1 MTSVLIALADVGP
14 AVQLEE
20 QLAKAGVKAKWDV
33 TQADGPRGGNSA
45 AVVLVDADHLGAK
58 LTVVAELWRNQPN
71 VPGVVAFGSSVA
83 AREQAPLARTT
94 LVAPTAKITTLV
106 TAIQEAAKLRLASDM
121 RWPVLRAATGLP
133 PVDDIPA
140 AWQATLA
147 AARKVDL
154 EIPRTALR
162 WHAMHYA
169 TPTARLEHL
178 REERL
183 LTVPELGAADKLDG
197 TSTVK
202 RLVTAGPLDPQQ
214 TARFLWTMGSI
225 GALEFTPEVHDLGT
239 TPRRML
245 HDMRTHLRARSHRLE
260 RSTFYD
266 VLELTPLAE
275 YPDIEEAYR
284 LVSVRY
290 APNVLAEY
298 DLAEL
303 QPQIKPMWELV
314 EKARTVLVDHA
325 ARGRYHDWLRAKLP
339 ELRTIWAIDPGSV
352 NSAAVAFAK
361 GQAALGEGD
370 VHKAMSEL
378 AVACRK
384 FPGQP
389 EYEANF
395 AWARYR
401 VQVASGRDRVEAA
414 VAERTAIEELL
425 LGCRPWPR
433 ALVALA
439 LLCAAGGDADAA
451 RWHLHIALQTDP
463 KVPAA
468 AQLAQRLGMRRY

>member
-1 MTSVLIALADVGP
+1 MIAVLIALADVGP

-20 QLAKAGVKAKWDV
+20 QLVKAGVKAKWDASQV
-33 TQADGPRGGNSA
+33 DGPRGGNSA

-58 LTVVAELWRNQPN
+58 LAAVSEQWRDQPS
-71 VPGVVAFGSSVA
+71 VPGVVAIGSSTI
-83 AREQAPLARTT
+83 AREQAPIARTT
-94 LVAPTAKITTLV
+94 LVAPTAKVTTIV
-106 TAIQEAAKLRLASDM
+106 AAIQEAAKLRLASDM

-133 PVDDIPA
+133 PVEDGPA
-140 AWQATLA
+140 AWPATLA

-169 TPTARLEHL
+169 TPTARLQEL

-197 TSTVK
+197 TLTVK

-214 TARFLWTMGSI
+214 TARFLWTMGSL
-225 GALEFTPEVHDLGT
+225 GALELTAEVRDLQT
-239 TPRRML
+239 VPRRML
-245 HDMRTHLRARSHRLE
+245 HEMRTHLRARSQRLE

-275 YPDIEEAYR
+275 YQDIEYAYR
-284 LVSVRY
+284 LVSMRY
-290 APNVLAEY
+290 APDVLAQY

-303 QPQIKPMWELV
+303 QPQIQPMWELV
-314 EKARTVLVDHA
+314 EKARSVLVDHA
-325 ARGRYHDWLRAKLP
+325 ARGRYHDWLRKKLP
-339 ELRTIWAIDPGSV
+339 ELRTVWAIDPP
-352 NSAAVAFAK
+352 AATAAAAAFTK

-401 VQVASGRDRVEAA
+401 VQVASGRDRIEAA
-414 VAERTAIEELL
+414 VAERRAIEDLL
-425 LGCRPWPR
+425 LGCRAWPR

>member
-1 MTSVLIALADVGP
+1 MTAVLIALADVGP

-20 QLAKAGVKAKWDV
+20 QLNQAGIKARWDI
-33 TQADGPRGGNSA
+33 TQADGPLGGNSA

-58 LTVVAELWRNQPN
+58 LAAVSALWRDQPN
-71 VPGVVAFGSSVA
+71 VPGVVALGSSTVA
-83 AREQAPLARTT
+83 RAQAPVARTT

-106 TAIQEAAKLRLASDM
+106 AAIHEAAKLRLASDM
-121 RWPVLRAATGLP
+121 RWPVLRAAVGLP
-133 PVDDIPA
+133 PVPDAPI
-140 AWQATLA
+140 AWQSTLA

-154 EIPRTALR
+154 EIPRSALR
-162 WHAMHYA
+162 WKVAHYA
-169 TPTARLEHL
+169 TPTTRLAEL

-183 LTVPELGAADKLDG
+183 LTVPELEAAAKLDG
-197 TSTVK
+197 TTTVK
-202 RLVTAGPLDPQQ
+202 RLVNAGPLDPQQ
-214 TARFLWTMGSI
+214 TARFLWTLGSM
-225 GALEFTPEVHDLGT
+225 GALEFTPEVRDLATG
-239 TPRRML
+239 PRRML
-245 HDMRTHLRARSHRLE
+245 HDMRTHLRARSRRLE

-266 VLELTPLAE
+266 VLELTPQAE
-275 YPDIEEAYR
+275 YPEIEDAYR
-284 LVSVRY
+284 LVGLRY

-298 DLAEL
+298 DLSEL
-303 QPQIKPMWELV
+303 QPEIQPMWELV
-314 EKARTVLVDHA
+314 EKARSVLVDHA
-325 ARGRYHDWLRAKLP
+325 ARGRYHDWLREKLP
-339 ELRTIWAIDPGSV
+339 ALRTVWAIDASMV
-352 NSAAVAFAK
+352 SAAATAFAR
-361 GQAALGEGD
+361 GQAALGAGD

-414 VAERTAIEELL
+414 VAERQAVEDLMM
-425 LGCRPWPR
+425 GCRPWPK
-433 ALVALA
+433 ALVALS
-439 LLCAAGGDADAA
+439 LLCAASGDADAA

-463 KVPAA
+463 TVPAA